1 MNASFDWSAG
11 LRSKVPGAD
20 REVGMSQSLVC
31 LSCPPLPSRA
41 ETADNS
47 ENGSPHTGREIEAL
61 AERIS
66 EFITRRVLEQDAQFF
81 DG

>member
-1 MNASFDWSAG
+1 
-11 LRSKVPGAD
+11 
-20 REVGMSQSLVC
+20 MSQSLVC
-31 LSCPPLPSRA
+31 LLCPPLPSRA

-47 ENGSPHTGREIEAL
+47 ESGSPDTVREIEAL

-66 EFITRRVLEQDAQFF
+66 GFITRRVLEQDAQFF